1 MNSIIENHRSK
12 LDNLCRKFNVARLEL
27 FGSAADTQRFDLQ
40 KSDFDFLV
48 EFQNLPPG
56 KHAESYFG
64 LLEGLGQLFQ
74 RNIDLLM
81 PEAIQ
86 NKYLRD
92 QINRERILI
101 YAA

>member
-1 MNSIIENHRSK
+1 MNLIIENQRSK
-12 LDNLCRKFNVARLEL
+12 LDGLCRRFHVAKLEL
-27 FGSAADTQRFDLQ
+27 FGSATDPQRFDTQ
-40 KSDFDFLV
+40 KSDLDFLV
-48 EFQNLPPG
+48 EFQYLPPG
-56 KHAESYFG
+56 EYAESYFG

-81 PEAIQ
+81 PNAIQ
-86 NKYLRD
+86 NQYLRD